1 GVACGESCVYLPCF
15 TVGCTCTSSQCF
27 KN

>member
-1 GVACGESCVYLPCF
+1 GTACGESCYVLPCF